1 LVATTIQVPEVLDVR
16 VALAELFD
24 KAHPVVL
31 APFETVKV
39 IAPAPEPPEVPKDGA
54 SEYG

>member
-1 LVATTIQVPEVLDVR
+1 MTIQVPEVLDVN

-31 APFETVKV
+31 APLETVKV
-39 IAPAPEPPEVPKDGA
+39 IAPAPEPPEVLKDGE